1 MDTYMRY
8 TARSPVL
15 KVEKAFNIDFPVDH
29 VEEARR
35 TNIEADIKRVTVNP
49 VTDPHHWKLDTH
61 GFCILHAKSHLDLHE
76 VFARR
81 ERVSWIRARETSR
94 GGEVPQRTENQTR
107 GECRH
112 LVAFLTA
119 MLTFY
124 AGLGEQR
131 YALAVC

>member
-1 MDTYMRY
+1 MRY

-15 KVEKAFNIDFPVDH
+15 NVEKAFNIDFPVDH

-81 ERVSWIRARETSR
+81 EDMQKSYWYEVEAILHKSFPQYSRIEAFDLTVSSQALL
-94 GGEVPQRTENQTR
+94 GGGNI
-107 GECRH
+107 
-112 LVAFLTA
+112 
-119 MLTFY
+119 
-124 AGLGEQR
+124 
-131 YALAVC
+131 